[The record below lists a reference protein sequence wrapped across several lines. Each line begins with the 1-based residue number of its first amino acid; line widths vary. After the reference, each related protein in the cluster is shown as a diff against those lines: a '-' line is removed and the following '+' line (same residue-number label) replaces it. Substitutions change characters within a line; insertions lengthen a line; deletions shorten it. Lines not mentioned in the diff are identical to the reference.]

1 MVKRRLLILSR
12 VVLAV
17 SLLYLLFHRV
27 ELSKIILTLKEMN
40 LSYLSL
46 AFLIAV
52 LPQPFFSI
60 IRWKLLLATN
70 RIAVPFGRLSK
81 YHFISI
87 FAQSFLPTSIGGDP
101 VKALYA
107 FREGSK
113 AKVINSILLARA
125 SGLFSLAV
133 LVLIALFFAEKNKQL
148 YTIGFY
154 VLILLS
160 LMILVLLV
168 VFKKSYYQRLKAFSP
183 IGRLLSRTRMSNL
196 IDNLAVYKD
205 YRVISLA
212 LLYSFLIQAA
222 MIIKDY
228 YIFKSL
234 SLNVSLGLF
243 FIYIP
248 IIYFA
253 TLLPISIN
261 GIGIREGLLLYF
273 FKDFINSKSDI
284 LSVAIILYFFMLV
297 VASIGGMAFLW
308 DSLKGKRIKGET
320 G

>member
-1 MVKRRLLILSR
+1 MLKRRLLILGR

-17 SLLYLLFHRV
+17 SLLYIIFHKV
-27 ELSKIILTLKEMN
+27 NFSKAVFTLKDMD
-40 LSYLSL
+40 LSYLS
-46 AFLIAV
+46 IALFIMV
-52 LPQPFFSI
+52 IIQPFFTI

-70 RIAVPFGRLSK
+70 RIAVPFARLSK

-87 FAQSFLPTSIGGDP
+87 FAQSFLPTSMGGDP

-113 AKVINSILLARA
+113 AKVINSILIART
-125 SGLFSLAV
+125 SGLFSLAI
-133 LVLIALFFAEKNKQL
+133 LVLIALFFVERNKQL
-148 YTIGFY
+148 YPLGFY

-168 VFKKSYYQRLKAFSP
+168 VFNKSYYQRLQALGP
-183 IGRLLSRTRMSNL
+183 IGRFLSKTKINNLLA
-196 IDNLAVYKD
+196 NLAVYKN

-212 LLYSFLIQAA
+212 LFYSFFIQIA
-222 MIIKDY
+222 MIVKSY
-228 YIFKSL
+228 YVFKGL
-234 SLNVSLGLF
+234 SINVPLGLF

-273 FKDFINSKSDI
+273 FKDFLNAKSDI
-284 LSVAIILYFFMLV
+284 LSVAIILYFLMFV
-297 VASIGGMAFLW
+297 ITSIGGMAFLW
-308 DSLKGKRIKGET
+308 DSIKGKKQTE
-320 G
+320 

>member
-1 MVKRRLLILSR
+1 MVKRRLLIFSR
-12 VVLAV
+12 VVLAI
-17 SLLYLLFHRV
+17 SLLYILFHRV
-27 ELSKIILTLKEMN
+27 ELSKIIFTLKDMN
-40 LSYLSL
+40 LYYLS
-46 AFLIAV
+46 IALFITV
-52 LPQPFFSI
+52 IIQPFFTI

-70 RIAVPFGRLSK
+70 RIAVPFARLSK

-113 AKVINSILLARA
+113 AKVINSILLARTG
-125 SGLFSLAV
+125 GLFSLAV
-133 LVLIALFFAEKNKQL
+133 LVLIALFFTERNKQL
-148 YTIGFY
+148 YPIGFY
-154 VLILLS
+154 VLTLLT
-160 LMILVLLV
+160 LMVLVLLV
-168 VFKKSYYQRLKAFSP
+168 VFNKSYYQRLQAIGP
-183 IGRLLSRTRMSNL
+183 IGRFLSKTKIGNL
-196 IDNLAVYKD
+196 IANLAVYKD
-205 YRVISLA
+205 YRVLSLA
-212 LLYSFLIQAA
+212 LFYSFFIQIA
-222 MIIKDY
+222 MIIKSY
-228 YIFKSL
+228 YVFKGL
-234 SLNVSLGLF
+234 SINVPLSLF

-284 LSVAIILYFFMLV
+284 ASVAIILYVLMFV

-308 DSLKGKRIKGET
+308 DNMKGKK
-320 G
+320 